1 MAKIDHG
8 HWKLLAAQYLISSIF
23 QLLRTIVLS
32 GKVQCQQVELQR
44 CASVLSALCGLVA
57 LECLSTQNH
66 VIVGAQVTYNNSP
79 RITKVALSFTFCSF
93 WCTFAISEDLS
104 HNLDLKCTPDYV
116 TVTWCINMWIACSKI
131 MIYIVA
137 ALPASRS
144 LFKGY
149 FRNLVLD
156 LLSWLRK
163 ACPLIPDWLFLIII
177 SSTKDVPTVKEV
189 EQHGGLAS
197 ALYTH
202 RYVFLSYV
210 ASFVIVGEWFIKYT
224 VRFCTLSRISDDP
237 EQHGTLFVTVDSV
250 QASSIKFTPQL
261 WFTVVDLVIGYWQY
275 FLLVSFSYPTPC
287 SVWFPYFHSRPAVV
301 CAVWD
306 VPVHKESHPS
316 FLSSEH
322 CGTNQIMLNNSAAV
336 MILKCSLS
344 LM

>member
-1 MAKIDHG
+1 
-8 HWKLLAAQYLISSIF
+8 
-23 QLLRTIVLS
+23 
-32 GKVQCQQVELQR
+32 
-44 CASVLSALCGLVA
+44 
-57 LECLSTQNH
+57 
-66 VIVGAQVTYNNSP
+66 
-79 RITKVALSFTFCSF
+79 
-93 WCTFAISEDLS
+93 
-104 HNLDLKCTPDYV
+104 
-116 TVTWCINMWIACSKI
+116 

-149 FRNLVLD
+149 FRNLVLE

-344 LM
+344 YVDSVSRRWHSVYCWSEHPLLWQCKFPLILLILYLPLASLATPTCSWVPLYAIAACACVVGQRGRWLLLN